1 MLSDENYKALLSFRN
16 GLVPNDRKLTER
28 EEMLRQAGFIS
39 LVQRR
44 ETKQGDGYSMT
55 YDQAHWKITVLGED
69 ALKEL
74 EEYAEK
80 ERDARAREDAD
91 KKEQDAKDAVD
102 RRKQFK
108 RDIVVAIIGSAVGGI
123 VVLATQNW
131 PSVVSFITNL
141 FQK

>member
-1 MLSDENYKALLSFRN
+1 MLTEENYKALLRFRAAP
-16 GLVPNDRKLTER
+16 VKHDTKLTER
-28 EEMLRQAGFIS
+28 EELLRRFDFIR

-44 ETKQGDGYSMT
+44 ETTHGTGYSMT
-55 YDQAHWKITVLGED
+55 YDQAYWKITVLGED
-69 ALKEL
+69 ALKEF

-123 VVLATQNW
+123 VVLAIQNW
-131 PSVVSFITNL
+131 PAIVVFLTNL

>member
-1 MLSDENYKALLSFRN
+1 M
-16 GLVPNDRKLTER
+16 
-28 EEMLRQAGFIS
+28 RQSGFIR

-55 YDQAHWKITVLGED
+55 YDQGYWKITALGED

-123 VVLATQNW
+123 VVLAIQNW
-131 PSVVSFITNL
+131 PSIIVFLTNL